1 MHVYKSVACE
11 RSFKSSCWLNPVR
24 IPLASEPKGG
34 CPQRSASL
42 LGWLPWL
49 SAENRNV
56 ENGLWPRTNANGV
69 VRIPAWHP
77 EELIPIQSAITY
89 SLRTQFQS
97 NPRLSFSYCLP
108 YLCTNYLWPQDI
120 QRPDTSCYPQQTL
133 ISRNHNPSSVLLM
146 LHPSWSACR
155 HYCQSSSVFVPSPSP
170 RAVHI
175 MYLQFKKISQSFTS
189 YLQ

>member
-1 MHVYKSVACE
+1 MRDH
-11 RSFKSSCWLNPVR
+11 LNPPPVDWTQWEYHWQVSPKEAVLKGQLPSWVGSLGSVQRTEMLRMACDPGQMQMGLAR
-24 IPLASEPKGG
+24 IP
-34 CPQRSASL
+34 
-42 LGWLPWL
+42 
-49 SAENRNV
+49 V
-56 ENGLWPRTNANGV
+56 
-69 VRIPAWHP
+69 WHP

-175 MYLQFKKISQSFTS
+175 MYLQFKKISQSFKS